1 MLYLGFQL
9 LPWLLIL
16 RRVLTWFGG
25 MRRADLFLLPSFRS
39 TSTHIENTLQQ
50 LCPALARAYVSEP
63 SSSSSHASGSTAETC
78 VNVLI
83 SPGEGYQFPAT
94 PAVRGF
100 QRESR

>member
-39 TSTHIENTLQQ
+39 TSTHIENTL
-50 LCPALARAYVSEP
+50 
-63 SSSSSHASGSTAETC
+63 
-78 VNVLI
+78 
-83 SPGEGYQFPAT
+83 
-94 PAVRGF
+94 
-100 QRESR
+100 